1 MLTTPLHEE
10 YILIAEDDADDRF
23 LFEMAFREN
32 GFEEKLEFVENG
44 VDMINFLKQI
54 KYAKD
59 KRSFPKYILLDLN
72 MPKKNGREVLLE
84 IKQDAELQHI
94 PIIIFSTTCNEQE
107 KLRCQELGADD
118 YFSKPHSFENLLQ
131 SVFTLRNKWIHHK
144 IKSFWKIISITAFP
158 GIVFMHF

>member
-54 KYAKD
+54 KYD
-59 KRSFPKYILLDLN
+59 KR
-72 MPKKNGREVLLE
+72 
-84 IKQDAELQHI
+84 
-94 PIIIFSTTCNEQE
+94 
-107 KLRCQELGADD
+107 
-118 YFSKPHSFENLLQ
+118 
-131 SVFTLRNKWIHHK
+131 
-144 IKSFWKIISITAFP
+144 
-158 GIVFMHF
+158 